1 MGVQG
6 RYYTNGNLANAG
18 APPGPIDRMLVVV
31 DALIAKVRQGAEPRR
46 PPAGA
51 GAAPRAAA

>member
-18 APPGPIDRMLVVV
+18 VASGPTDRMLGVV
-31 DALIAKVRQGAEPRR
+31 DALIAKVRQGS
-46 PPAGA
+46 
-51 GAAPRAAA
+51 RA